1 MPSYTRMISIYCS
14 CGLFERHRVQV
25 AITCYCHYNSLPVY
39 ERFASWSCHPF
50 WTLYAPGRLLPLYTM
65 LVAHES
71 FGKTPSLSLSLSLSL
86 FISVI
91 HCPNVTLKWA
101 RSATKTLNVKHVCW
115 RQDHKFTTAMHCSEG
130 TGKQQLSIGIGLLS
144 SAELLRL
151 TTANESWITDSVKE
165 WLHENRRNC
174 LERKVVR
181 EVQCQEQLFADSRN
195 ATCSF

>member
-1 MPSYTRMISIYCS
+1 MWTVWASSSSGCNHLI
-14 CGLFERHRVQV
+14 L
-25 AITCYCHYNSLPVY
+25 SLQ
-39 ERFASWSCHPF
+39 
-50 WTLYAPGRLLPLYTM
+50 
-65 LVAHES
+65 LVAGLWTFRLFPVTLS
-71 FGKTPSLSLSLSLSL
+71 GRYMLQDGSCLSIRCWLPTSPLAKRPVSLSLSLSLSL

-91 HCPNVTLKWA
+91 HCANVTLKWA

-174 LERKVVR
+174 LERKVIR
-181 EVQCQEQLFADSRN
+181 EVECQEQLFADSRN